1 MGIIIMS
8 KFVTSAVLT
17 LAVAGAVVPAT
28 TIVASA
34 NSHKELKTVK
44 VGINSPSKTDQA
56 VWKIVEKNG
65 EKHGIKIKLVTF
77 TDFNQPNAALKQGN
91 IDANSFQHYAFLAD
105 WNKAHKSNLQPVGET
120 VLGPGRLYSD
130 KYKSVKDIP
139 DGGTVAVAND
149 PTNEARALFLLQ
161 AAGLIKI
168 KAGVTSP
175 TVKDIVSSAK
185 HLHVKELAAD
195 QTLASLKSVDAA
207 VISATFVEAAGR
219 NPNSAIYVWN
229 ANNKQSH
236 QWVNIIAARHD
247 DAKKWYIKALVKSY
261 QTKEVGQYINDHNN
275 GTEIAAWQ
283 GAPKAKIVTADTASS
298 ATTASS
304 K

>member
-1 MGIIIMS
+1 MS

-56 VWKIVEKNG
+56 GWKIVEKNG

-91 IDANSFQHYAFLAD
+91 IDANAFQHYAFLAD

>member
-1 MGIIIMS
+1 M
-8 KFVTSAVLT
+8 
-17 LAVAGAVVPAT
+17 
-28 TIVASA
+28 
-34 NSHKELKTVK
+34 E
-44 VGINSPSKTDQA
+44 
-56 VWKIVEKNG
+56 IVEKNG

-91 IDANSFQHYAFLAD
+91 IDANAFQHYAFLAD

>member
-1 MGIIIMS
+1 MS

-34 NSHKELKTVK
+34 NSRKALKTVK

-65 EKHGIKIKLVTF
+65 EKNGIKIKLVTF

-91 IDANSFQHYAFLAD
+91 IDANAFQHYAFLAD
-105 WNKAHKSNLQPVGET
+105 WNKTHKSNLQPVGET

-139 DGGTVAVAND
+139 DWGTVAVAND

-161 AAGLIKI
+161 AAGLITI

-175 TVKDIVSSAK
+175 TVQDIVSSAK

-195 QTLASLKSVDAA
+195 QTLASLQSVDAA
-207 VISATFVEAAGR
+207 VISAAFVEAAGR
-219 NPNSAIYVWN
+219 NPNAVIYVWN

-236 QWVNIIAARHD
+236 QWVNIIAARQD

-275 GTEIAAWQ
+275 GTEIAAWKS
-283 GAPKAKIVTADTASS
+283 APKAKIVTVDTASS
-298 ATTASS
+298 ASTTSS

>member
-1 MGIIIMS
+1 MS

-34 NSHKELKTVK
+34 NSRKALKTVK

-65 EKHGIKIKLVTF
+65 EKNGIKIKLVTF

-91 IDANSFQHYAFLAD
+91 IDANAFQHYAFLAD
-105 WNKAHKSNLQPVGET
+105 WNKTHKSNLQPVGET

-139 DGGTVAVAND
+139 DWGTAAVAND
-149 PTNEARALFLLQ
+149 PTNEARALFLLK
-161 AAGLIKI
+161 AAGLITI

-175 TVKDIVSSAK
+175 TVQDIVSSAK

-195 QTLASLKSVDAA
+195 QTLDSLQSVDAA
-207 VISATFVEAAGR
+207 VISAAFVEAAGR
-219 NPNSAIYVWN
+219 NPNAVIYVWN

-236 QWVNIIAARHD
+236 QWVNIIAARQD

-275 GTEIAAWQ
+275 GTEIAAWKS
-283 GAPKAKIVTADTASS
+283 APKAKIVTVDTASS
-298 ATTASS
+298 ASTTSS